1 MQKDVFDDIFDTTDE
16 DEDDARKAAE
26 EAPLIPTPVGF
37 QPDCSILDNVS
48 ILFLNNKIL
57 LELRKTWR
65 FLYSSKTSDR
75 DFVELSKSIQYE
87 GPTLIVV
94 RTTNDTILGKIKPLI
109 LSMYLHFAVQSISNS
124 SKFLSSLF
132 QKSLSLFSKMARLA
146 QVHFSKSSTFFLKK
160 PLLI

>member
-1 MQKDVFDDIFDTTDE
+1 M
-16 DEDDARKAAE
+16 
-26 EAPLIPTPVGF
+26 IPTPVGF
-37 QPDCSILDNVS
+37 QPDCSVLDNVS

-94 RTTNDTILGKIKPLI
+94 RTTNDTILGK
-109 LSMYLHFAVQSISNS
+109 
-124 SKFLSSLF
+124 FLSIVAN
-132 QKSLSLFSKMARLA
+132 SKDY
-146 QVHFSKSSTFFLKK
+146 
-160 PLLI
+160 

>member
-1 MQKDVFDDIFDTTDE
+1 MGADYSFYVKTIETHARAFFKVIIFSIGSVFWQTSTFFV
-16 DEDDARKAAE
+16 AAE

-94 RTTNDTILGKIKPLI
+94 RTTNDTILG
-109 LSMYLHFAVQSISNS
+109 M
-124 SKFLSSLF
+124 
-132 QKSLSLFSKMARLA
+132 
-146 QVHFSKSSTFFLKK
+146 
-160 PLLI
+160 